1 MISGPRVLFIEVER
15 LGWQGGGELVFI
27 GLGFHFRIT
36 GRGTLHCQRCGGD
49 RPYRT
54 CAGRRWLHL
63 CFLPV
68 IPLDKITEHVQ
79 CTSCDTR
86 YRMEILT
93 LPTTAEMRTVLPA
106 ATRAAAAAMLHAGD
120 PDSCLARASAIDAVR
135 AAGAGSYGEPEL
147 TVDVAAWEDVA
158 ATADLAVQMASLARQ
173 LMMPAHEWF
182 LAGIV
187 RIGLSDGQLSI
198 EERGAARQV
207 AAYLGMTPAQAHGV
221 ILMTEESAAAG

>member
-1 MISGPRVLFIEVER
+1 M
-15 LGWQGGGELVFI
+15 VFI

-49 RPYRT
+49 RAYRA

-63 CFLPV
+63 IFLPV
-68 IPLDKITEHVQ
+68 IPLDRITEHVQ
-79 CTSCDTR
+79 CISCETR

-93 LPTTAEMRTVLPA
+93 LPTTADMRTVLPA

-120 PDSCLARASAIDAVR
+120 PDSGLARASAIEAVR
-135 AAGAGSYGEPEL
+135 GAGAAGYGEPEL
-147 TVDVAAWEDVA
+147 AADVAAWDDVA
-158 ATADLAVQMASLARQ
+158 ASADLAVQMGSLARQ
-173 LMMPAHEWF
+173 LIMPAHEWF
-182 LAGIV
+182 LAGII
-187 RIGLSDGQLSI
+187 RIGLSDGQLSL

>member
-1 MISGPRVLFIEVER
+1 
-15 LGWQGGGELVFI
+15 LVFI

-49 RPYRT
+49 RAYRT

-63 CFLPV
+63 IFLPV
-68 IPLDKITEHVQ
+68 IPLDRITEHVQ
-79 CTSCDTR
+79 CISCETR

-93 LPTTAEMRTVLPA
+93 LPTTADMRTVLPA
-106 ATRAAAAAMLHAGD
+106 APRAAAAAMLHAGD
-120 PDSCLARASAIDAVR
+120 PDSGLARASAIEAVR
-135 AAGAGSYGEPEL
+135 AAGAAGYGEPEL
-147 TVDVAAWEDVA
+147 TADVAAWDDVA
-158 ATADLAVQMASLARQ
+158 ASADLAVHMGSLARQ
-173 LMMPAHEWF
+173 LIMPAHEWF
-182 LAGIV
+182 LAGII
-187 RIGLSDGQLSI
+187 RIGLSDGQLSL

>member
-1 MISGPRVLFIEVER
+1 MISGPRLLFSEVER
-15 LGWQGGGELVFI
+15 LGQGAASLVFI

-36 GRGTLHCQRCGGD
+36 GRGTLHCQWCGGN

-63 CFLPV
+63 FFLPL
-68 IPLDKITEHVQ
+68 IPLDRITEHVQ
-79 CTSCDTR
+79 CTSCETR
-86 YRMEILT
+86 YRIEVLS
-93 LPTTAEMRTVLPA
+93 LPTSAEMRMVLPA

-120 PDSCLARASAIDAVR
+120 PESVIGRASAIETVR
-135 AAGAGSYGEPEL
+135 GAGAGDYGEAEL
-147 TVDVAAWEDVA
+147 TADVAAWENVA
-158 ATADLAVQMASLARQ
+158 ASAELAVHMSSLARQ

-187 RIGLSDGQLSI
+187 RIGLSDGQLSL
-198 EERGAARQV
+198 EERGAARQI

-221 ILMTEESAAAG
+221 IVMTEESAAAG